1 MSFIKL
7 IKDNG
12 MHSYI
17 ARLDMTIKNDKIIS
31 VRLILF
37 KNFVVIKRDSGG
49 QGSPACCSPQGYK
62 ELDSPQGYK
71 ELDSPQGYK
80 ELDMT

>member
-37 KNFVVIKRDSGG
+37 KNFVVIKRVVDRGARRAVVHRVTKSW
-49 QGSPACCSPQGYK
+49 
-62 ELDSPQGYK
+62 
-71 ELDSPQGYK
+71 
-80 ELDMT
+80 T